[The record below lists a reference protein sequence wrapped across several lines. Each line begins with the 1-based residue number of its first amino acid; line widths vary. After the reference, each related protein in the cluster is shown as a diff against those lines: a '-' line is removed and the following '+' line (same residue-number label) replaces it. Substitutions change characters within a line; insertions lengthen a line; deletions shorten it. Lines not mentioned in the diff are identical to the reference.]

1 MFNSKIKF
9 VSLGLVC
16 MLGLTGCSSTSS
28 NEKDSASTT
37 KEVEVTKGSIREE
50 ISLSGNVKANKTST
64 VSAGENSTVEEIYV
78 DTNED
83 VSEGEDIILL
93 ENGNVIEAPF
103 DGKISKISVSEGDSV
118 NSNTSVFNIID
129 NSGFKIETSVDESE
143 VSKVSTGQKVEV
155 SVDAIDKEYEGVVTR
170 VDAEATT
177 SGNSTSF
184 GIVIELEGDFENLYS
199 GMSSEMNIVIK
210 ESTDVLVV
218 PVQAVSNK
226 NGKYIVSVKDGD
238 STKEVEVTVGAQDSS
253 FVEITSGLNE
263 GDVVVYEQ
271 ATQSNKGQM
280 GQGQGMPGGMQMPGG
295 GDMPSPPSGGNGGQ
309 MPSGGPSGR
318 SN

>member
-28 NEKDSASTT
+28 KEQDAASTT

-50 ISLSGNVKANKTST
+50 ISLSGSVKANKTST
-64 VSAGENSTVEEIYV
+64 VSAGENSIVEEIYV

-83 VSEGEDIILL
+83 VSEGEDIMLL

-143 VSKVSTGQKVEV
+143 VTKVSTGQKVEV
-155 SVDAIDKEYEGVVTR
+155 TVDAIEKEYEGVVTR

-184 GIVIELEGDFENLYS
+184 GIVIQLEGDFENLYS

-218 PVQAVSNK
+218 PVQAVKSK
-226 NGKYIVSVKDGD
+226 NGTYVVSVKDGD

-271 ATQSNKGQM
+271 AAQSNRGQM
-280 GQGQGMPGGMQMPGG
+280 GQGMPNMPSDFNM
-295 GDMPSPPSGGNGGQ
+295 GDMPAPPSGGNGGQ
-309 MPSGGPSGR
+309 MPSGFPGR
-318 SN
+318 Q